1 MMPRAM
7 ASIPRSIHSSLHS
20 LVLVAMFLVAGA
32 YSVNSYAAVLMLSLC
47 FGFTQFTEG
56 AFWSATTYSAG
67 PYTSAATGVLNTG
80 GNLPGFLAPV
90 VGLMIDQLGWLATLA
105 SGSLFA
111 VTGAVLWLFVRLE
124 PRSAPSRHP
133 REP

>member
-1 MMPRAM
+1 MSSRQAEPEIARQLPRY
-7 ASIPRSIHSSLHS
+7 
-20 LVLVAMFLVAGA
+20 V
-32 YSVNSYAAVLMLSLC
+32 
-47 FGFTQFTEG
+47 
-56 AFWSATTYSAG
+56 
-67 PYTSAATGVLNTG
+67 ATGVLNTG

>member
-1 MMPRAM
+1 MR
-7 ASIPRSIHSSLHS
+7 R
-20 LVLVAMFLVAGA
+20 F
-32 YSVNSYAAVLMLSLC
+32 SYM
-47 FGFTQFTEG
+47 GYG
-56 AFWSATTYSAG
+56 GG
-67 PYTSAATGVLNTG
+67 PDYVQALRD
-80 GNLPGFLAPV
+80 V
-90 VGLMIDQLGWLATLA
+90 VVVLMIDQLGWLATLA